1 MRGSSIFVFVGV
13 MWILL
18 IIGGG
23 IVVTILGPISITGYG
38 DLNQMIASGIKAIIA
53 IILVIIWIVILS
65 KMKKWI
71 FHKEIKS

>member
-1 MRGSSIFVFVGV
+1 MKGSIFVFIFT

-23 IVVTILGPISITGYG
+23 IVVMFLGPISISGYG
-38 DLNQMIASGIKAIIA
+38 ELDQIISSGIKAVIA
-53 IILVIIWIVILS
+53 IILVIVWVIILS
-65 KMKKWI
+65 KMKNWV

>member
-1 MRGSSIFVFVGV
+1 MRGSSIFIFIGV
-13 MWILL
+13 MWVLMIV
-18 IIGGG
+18 GGG
-23 IVVTILGPISITGYG
+23 IAVTILGPISITGYG

-65 KMKKWI
+65 KMNKRI

>member
-1 MRGSSIFVFVGV
+1 MTGSIFVFIFT

-23 IVVTILGPISITGYG
+23 IVVTLLGPIAVTGYG
-38 DLNQMIASGIKAIIA
+38 ELNQIISSGIQAVIA
-53 IILVIIWIVILS
+53 VILVIVWIIVLS
-65 KMKKWI
+65 KMNKWI

>member
-1 MRGSSIFVFVGV
+1 LNSIFVFIFT

-23 IVVTILGPISITGYG
+23 IVVIILGPISISGYG
-38 DLNQMIASGIKAIIA
+38 ELNQLIASGIKAIIA
-53 IILVIIWIVILS
+53 VILVIVWIIILS
-65 KMKKWI
+65 KMNKWI

>member
-1 MRGSSIFVFVGV
+1 MNSIFVFIFT

-23 IVVTILGPISITGYG
+23 IVVIILGPISISGYG
-38 DLNQMIASGIKAIIA
+38 ELNQVIASGIKAIIA
-53 IILVIIWIVILS
+53 VILVIVWIIILS
-65 KMKKWI
+65 KMNKWI

>member
-1 MRGSSIFVFVGV
+1 MIGSPIFVFVGV

-38 DLNQMIASGIKAIIA
+38 DLNQMIASGIKATTA
-53 IILVIIWIVILS
+53 IILVVIWVIILS

>member
-1 MRGSSIFVFVGV
+1 MRGSSIFIFIGV
-13 MWILL
+13 MWALL
-18 IIGGG
+18 IVGGG

>member
-1 MRGSSIFVFVGV
+1 MNSIFVFIFT

-23 IVVTILGPISITGYG
+23 IVVIILGPISISGYVE
-38 DLNQMIASGIKAIIA
+38 LNQVIASGIKAIIA
-53 IILVIIWIVILS
+53 VILVIVWIIILS
-65 KMKKWI
+65 KMNKWI